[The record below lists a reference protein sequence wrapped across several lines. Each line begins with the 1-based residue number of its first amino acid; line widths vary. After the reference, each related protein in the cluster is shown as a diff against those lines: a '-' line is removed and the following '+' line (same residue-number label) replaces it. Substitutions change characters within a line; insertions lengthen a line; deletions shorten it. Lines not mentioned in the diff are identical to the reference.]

1 MVFGRSVSLDWRK
14 GGDQPVE
21 VIDFGPQTVGGYAV
35 FEVADFISAADGAL
49 PVLRLSYATHPDG
62 LSPTGDFSRET
73 HATYLHVDNPVLP
86 ANINRHELYT
96 IPRIPRAYLGDS
108 PRGERPPTGFTLP
121 DGEMVRRLSALYGAR
136 RADAFRRRWEELR
149 EHGQD

>member
-1 MVFGRSVSLDWRK
+1 MVFGHSVSLDWRK

-73 HATYLHVDNPVLP
+73 HATYLHVDNLVLP

-108 PRGERPPTGFTLP
+108 PLIPPP
-121 DGEMVRRLSALYGAR
+121 AARL
-136 RADAFRRRWEELR
+136 
-149 EHGQD
+149 